1 VENHILPDNF
11 SSDDDER
18 MAGKT
23 DRNAEKAA
31 WGQIR
36 TGINFY
42 SMPE

>member
-1 VENHILPDNF
+1 MENHVLPDNF

-23 DRNAEKAA
+23 ARNAEKAA
-31 WGQIR
+31 LGQIR
-36 TGINFY
+36 TGINHY

>member
-1 VENHILPDNF
+1 VENHVLPDNF

-23 DRNAEKAA
+23 ARNAEKVVL
-31 WGQIR
+31 GQIR
-36 TGINFY
+36 TGTNHY